1 VSTSTP
7 FSQVTR
13 FKFKTKVDEM
23 KNAFKAHLKKEQN
36 IENFEF
42 LQEIRILEKIKLPT
56 DQIQKVKNF
65 KNSQMKKVKE
75 IYETF
80 IKIGGEKEMNI
91 FENV

>member
-1 VSTSTP
+1 
-7 FSQVTR
+7 
-13 FKFKTKVDEM
+13 M
-23 KNAFKAHLKKEQN
+23 KNAFKVHLKKEQN

-56 DQIQKVKNF
+56 DQIQKVKLF